1 MNRVCTHCRSVA
13 DAENVYCPVCG
24 KRLEEN
30 TGKKKGNDFLSSVL
44 GTVKTFTEA
53 FFEPMSFYRKAA
65 DEKLVLPLV
74 FPAVFYIFFFSGIIA
89 EKTLLGYF
97 SAVKCV
103 IFLFCG
109 IILSAVCFAA
119 NIAVAFQSSKF
130 SAGDA
135 DIMKIIKT
143 VGAGY
148 FIPSL
153 VSVIGFITN
162 IAFGA
167 GGYALSFSALVFSFI
182 PYYLATS
189 ELNRKNKL
197 MTWLPTVVSGLVN
210 IIIAA
215 LIYGLTF

>member
-1 MNRVCTHCRSVA
+1 MNRVCTHCHSIA

-30 TGKKKGNDFLSSVL
+30 TEKKKGSDFLSSVL
-44 GTVKTFTEA
+44 TNIKTLTAA
-53 FFEPMSFYRKAA
+53 FFEPMSFYRKAGE
-65 DEKLVLPLV
+65 EKLVLSLV
-74 FPAVFYIFFFSGIIA
+74 FPAIFYIFFFSGIVA
-89 EKTLLGYF
+89 EKTVLGYF

-109 IILSAVCFAA
+109 IILSVLCFAA
-119 NIAVAFQSSKF
+119 NIAVALQSSKF

-135 DIMKIIKT
+135 DVMKIIKT

-148 FIPSL
+148 FIPAIF
-153 VSVIGFITN
+153 SVIGFISN
-162 IAFGA
+162 VAFGA
-167 GGYALSFSALVFSFI
+167 GGYALSFSAIVFSFI

-215 LIYGLTF
+215 LVYGLKF